1 MTSYAW
7 PAGAAIVVH
16 SVAVAIG
23 VVVVVVLLAVQRAV
37 GAATILVGRRLPLC
51 FLRHRTHDLFSRG
64 CGPDAPAPRFALVV
78 DEGTGAQRLA
88 DADLDELVA
97 EASAP
102 RRCLRGG
109 TDRSRAQAS
118 ASAGSASTQSHA
130 TDSAVVKALHNDELP

>member
-1 MTSYAW
+1 MRGGRS
-7 PAGAAIVVH
+7 PGL
-16 SVAVAIG
+16 
-23 VVVVVVLLAVQRAV
+23 LLAASLALLLGGQ
-37 GAATILVGRRLPLC
+37 
-51 FLRHRTHDLFSRG
+51 
-64 CGPDAPAPRFALVV
+64 LVV
-78 DEGTGAQRLA
+78 MKGEGWDERDGVLSYPNPVGMGHFSVCEAPYPI
-88 DADLDELVA
+88 DLDELVA